1 MTELRFIS
9 LLPGKRFFEKTRGFL
24 NEICLISGSV
34 YQTTTFGVQSVLQ
47 DTAGHQGT
55 FRDGV
60 RTIFPSPPDFGD
72 IRMDR
77 IRTVKALS
85 AFAAYVLL
93 STQPCFCA
101 EAPAPDRDG
110 DGFSD
115 AREQLDGTDPA
126 SADSF
131 GANGL
136 QGVADGRPVPGWFRV
151 YAPRAAGAEHGAVSV
166 CCSADGWKTRH
177 PLVRETGADGSPT
190 GYWNGSAAGVRAG
203 AEYKF
208 VITSAEIDGEKW
220 VNDPRARLFSVGT
233 NNSLVCD
240 PAAFVW
246 KRGNFSDSSFKP
258 PKLGELMV
266 YEIHAGNMT
275 LNDGRYGTFADL
287 CDTTKGVDADGDGK
301 PDLSKIDWIRS
312 LGFNAVEI
320 MPVVECAT
328 RPYTLGFNPLTFF
341 TLNRD
346 YVGSARDADAFRHF
360 VMFCH
365 QRGLAVVLDVNV
377 NHLDDN
383 YFPDDRSEAATAR
396 GKARNYTSPLV
407 QFDYQNHPDQPN
419 HDLGW
424 MFPPFDPSRP
434 DDQWFDT
441 NWGPS
446 ANLTGQT
453 AQGVDAALKA
463 ANQAYALDSLR
474 MWVNEYHV
482 DGLRFDAVHAIGGR
496 RAKGLEGK
504 EFIARFA
511 KEIRKREPDFILFS
525 ENHLSVRAMQ
535 DQLGMSANWP
545 NPEGWER
552 GRDDEFAVFP
562 DLAAPDMKEGDLQSG
577 VEGVMFHHFQKH
589 DVNPWTSAKPDPFAR
604 YPSLSSF
611 SSHNSNNNL
620 GSSYRRISAA
630 RPDMPE
636 EWKRK
641 RCAIV
646 QSMAFLGTAIPYSF
660 MGEEFMNCRYR
671 AEGRGNPGNEK
682 DWDDS
687 AAIPWEFAAERRNLT
702 NMWRSLTRLRRS
714 LPALGITL
722 PRDTDVFHET
732 LRPVDTRNDV
742 VVIHRRNDEGAGML
756 IVIRFGTGAAF
767 ERSYQIGCPASGTWR
782 EVFSTAWFEP
792 EKNLGGEPQIPNAN
806 TYTTTE
812 EPSHGKPCSL
822 RISLPAHSLVVL
834 AAP

>member
-1 MTELRFIS
+1 MHR
-9 LLPGKRFFEKTRGFL
+9 
-24 NEICLISGSV
+24 N
-34 YQTTTFGVQSVLQ
+34 
-47 DTAGHQGT
+47 
-55 FRDGV
+55 
-60 RTIFPSPPDFGD
+60 
-72 IRMDR
+72 
-77 IRTVKALS
+77 RTVKALLALAAPVFWITFPCLAAES
-85 AFAAYVLL
+85 AT
-93 STQPCFCA
+93 S
-101 EAPAPDRDG
+101 DRDG

-115 AREQLDGTDPA
+115 AREERDGTDPA
-126 SADSF
+126 SGDSF

-136 QGVADGRPVPGWFRV
+136 QGLAGGRLVPGWFRV
-151 YAPRAAGAEHGAVSV
+151 YAPRAARAERGTVSV
-166 CCSADGWKTRH
+166 RSKADGWKENH
-177 PLVRETGADGSPT
+177 PLVRETGADGAPT
-190 GYWNGSAAGVRAG
+190 GYWQGSAAGVGSG

-208 VITSAEIDGEKW
+208 VIASEEIDGGKW
-220 VNDPRARLFSVGT
+220 VNDPRARLFSEGT

-246 KRGNFSDSSFKP
+246 KRRSFSDSSFKAP
-258 PKLGELMV
+258 RLGELMV
-266 YEIHAGNMT
+266 YEIHPGSMT
-275 LNDGRYGTFADL
+275 LTDGRYGTFADL
-287 CDTTKGVDADGDGK
+287 CDTMKGVDTDADGR
-301 PDLSKIDWIRS
+301 PDLSKIEWIRS
-312 LGFNAVEI
+312 LGFNAIEI

-365 QRGLAVVLDVNV
+365 QRGLAVILDVNV

-383 YFPDDRSEAATAR
+383 YFPNDRSDAATAR
-396 GKARNYTSPLV
+396 GKARNHTSPLV

-424 MFPPFDPSRP
+424 MFPPFDPPRP
-434 DDQWFDT
+434 DDQWSDT

-446 ANLTGQT
+446 VNLTGST
-453 AQGVDAALKA
+453 ANGPDARLKA
-463 ANQAYALDSLR
+463 ANQAYAADSLA
-474 MWVNEYHV
+474 MWVHEYHV
-482 DGLRFDAVHAIGGR
+482 DGLRLDAVHAIGGR

-511 KEIRKREPDFILFS
+511 ADIRKRKPDFILFS

-552 GRDDEFAVFP
+552 GRDDEFAVLP
-562 DLAAPDMKEGDLQSG
+562 DLAAPDMKERDLQSG
-577 VEGVMFHHFQKH
+577 AEGLMFHHYQKH
-589 DVNPWTSAKPDPFAR
+589 DVNPWNSAKPDSFAC
-604 YPSLSSF
+604 YPSLTSF
-611 SSHNSNNNL
+611 SSHNSNNNC

-641 RCAIV
+641 RAAIV
-646 QSMAFLGTAIPYSF
+646 QSMAFLGTAIPYTF

-671 AEGRGNPGNEK
+671 ADGRGQPGGEK

-687 AAIPWEFAAERRNLT
+687 AAIPWELAAERRNLT
-702 NMWRSLTRLRRS
+702 SMWRALTRLRGS
-714 LPALGITL
+714 LPALRITL
-722 PRDTDVFHET
+722 PRENDVFHET
-732 LRPVDTRNDV
+732 LRPPDTRNDV

-756 IVIRFGTGAAF
+756 VIIRFGTGPDF
-767 ERSYQIGCPASGTWR
+767 DRSYQIGCPESGEWR
-782 EVFSTAWFEP
+782 EVFNTAWFQP
-792 EKNLGGEPQIPNAN
+792 EMNLGGELRIPEARS
-806 TYTTTE
+806 YTTTE

-822 RISLPAHSLVVL
+822 RISLPSHSLVVL
-834 AAP
+834 APP